1 VICSTALQNINN
13 SSIEVVIQLASAI
26 KEKNAKKIWMFINT
40 MPSLVGL
47 ILIAMNEK
55 NNVADYQ
62 MFDKNTLVSTK
73 FQELL
78 MENIWI
84 HINFEVPSTNV
95 LTKRLSYRSVLEL
108 MADNLKKY

>member
-1 VICSTALQNINN
+1 
-13 SSIEVVIQLASAI
+13 
-26 KEKNAKKIWMFINT
+26 
-40 MPSLVGL
+40 
-47 ILIAMNEK
+47 
-55 NNVADYQ
+55 
-62 MFDKNTLVSTK
+62 
-73 FQELL
+73 